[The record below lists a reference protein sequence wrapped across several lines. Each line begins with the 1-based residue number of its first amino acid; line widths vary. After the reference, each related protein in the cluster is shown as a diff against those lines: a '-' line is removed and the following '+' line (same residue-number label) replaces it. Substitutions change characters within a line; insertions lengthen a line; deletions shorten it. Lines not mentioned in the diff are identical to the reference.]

1 MNTEIIE
8 KLKRAIGPEKVS
20 TDTTILKELRHDY
33 SVTSKLADMQ
43 GRGAPNPGCVVNPDS
58 TRDVVAIVRICNEQ
72 KALLVPFGL
81 GSGVCG
87 GVIATPETVLLDMSS
102 MKRIR
107 AIDKLNLMATF
118 DAGVRG
124 TDAEASVAKE
134 GMTIGHYP
142 QSIELSTVGGW
153 VATRSSGQF
162 SSAYGSIEDVVMG
175 LEVVLPN
182 GEVLETRLTPRAAA
196 GPDLKHLFLGS
207 EGTLGIITAVTF
219 SLRWK
224 PEKREYSAF
233 YVPTLEQG
241 FELQRY
247 IMQSGWTPPVMRQY
261 DRIETKRNFKE
272 HAREDDSLLIMVHE
286 GPAER
291 VDAEIRACGEM
302 AKELECDRAPTQ
314 AVTDWLKERNNVPG
328 FEEYLAQNIILD
340 TIEIA
345 ATWDRIGPIYHN
357 TIASLNKVDKMLSA
371 SGHSS
376 HCYRSGINIY
386 FTFAALA
393 DDPSKMDAMYHDC
406 WRRVMEATIEG
417 GGGISHHH
425 GIGRVRRG
433 YLSAEIGESG
443 VNLLRSLK
451 KTLDPN
457 NILNPE
463 VLIPHE

>member
-1 MNTEIIE
+1 MDSAVIE
-8 KLKRAIGPEKVS
+8 QLRRAVGPGKVS
-20 TDTTILKELRHDY
+20 TDNTILKELRHDY
-33 SVTSKLADMQ
+33 SVSSKLADMQ
-43 GRGAPNPGCVVNPDS
+43 GRGAPNPACVVNPEN
-58 TRDVVAIVRICNEQ
+58 TEDVVKTVRICNEH

-87 GVIATPETVLLDMSS
+87 GIIATPKTVLLDMSS
-102 MKRIR
+102 MKRVR
-107 AIDKLNLMATF
+107 RIDRHNLMATF

-124 TDAEASVAKE
+124 IDAEASVARE
-134 GMTIGHYP
+134 GMTIGHHP

-162 SSAYGSIEDVVMG
+162 SSAYGSIEDMVMG

-219 SLRWK
+219 SLRWRA
-224 PEKREYSAF
+224 EKQAYSAF
-233 YVPTLEQG
+233 YMPDMERG

-247 IMQSGWTPPVMRQY
+247 IMQSGWAPPVMRQY
-261 DRIETKRNFKE
+261 DLIETRRNFKE
-272 HAREDDSLLIMVHE
+272 YAREDDSLLIMVHE
-286 GPAER
+286 GPAQR
-291 VDAEIRACGEM
+291 VEAEMKACGEM
-302 AKELECDRAPTQ
+302 AGELECDQAPTGT
-314 AVTDWLKERNNVPG
+314 VTDWLKERNHVPG
-328 FEEYLAQNIILD
+328 FEEYLERNIILD

-345 ATWDRIGPIYHN
+345 ATWDRIVPIYHH
-357 TIASLNKVDKMLSA
+357 TIASLNEVDGMLSA

-376 HCYRSGINIY
+376 HCYRSGINVY

-393 DDPSKMDAMYHDC
+393 DDPSRMDAMYHDC

-443 VNLLRSLK
+443 VQLLRDLK
-451 KTLDPN
+451 RTLDPN

-463 VLIPHE
+463 ILIPHE

>member
-1 MNTEIIE
+1 MKRALIE
-8 KLKRAIGPEKVS
+8 QLKRAIGPEKVS
-20 TDTTILKELRHDY
+20 TDATVLKELRHDY
-33 SVTSKLADMQ
+33 SVSSKLADMQ

-58 TRDVVAIVRICNEQ
+58 TRDVVAIVKICNEH

-87 GVIATPETVLLDMSS
+87 GIIATPETVLLDMSS
-102 MKRIR
+102 MRRIR
-107 AIDKLNLMATF
+107 AIDKHNLMATF

-153 VATRSSGQF
+153 VATRSAGQF
-162 SSAYGSIEDVVMG
+162 SSAYGSIENVVMG

-219 SLRWK
+219 SLRWR
-224 PEKREYSAF
+224 PEKQAYSAF
-233 YVPTLEQG
+233 YVPNLEQG

-247 IMQSGWTPPVMRQY
+247 IMQSGWAPPVMRQY
-261 DRIETKRNFKE
+261 DLPETKRNFKE
-272 HAREDDSLLIMVHE
+272 YVREEDSLLIMVHE
-286 GPAER
+286 GPAAR
-291 VDAEIRACGEM
+291 VDAEIRACEAM
-302 AKELECDRAPTQ
+302 ATELECDRAPAQT
-314 AVTDWLKERNNVPG
+314 VTDWLKERNDVPG

-357 TIASLNKVDKMLSA
+357 TIASLNQVDNMLNA

-376 HCYRSGINIY
+376 HCYRSGINVY

-406 WRRVMEATIEG
+406 WRRVMEATISG

-433 YLSAEIGESG
+433 YLSAEIGASG

-451 KTLDPN
+451 KTMDPN

-463 VLIPHE
+463 ILIPHE